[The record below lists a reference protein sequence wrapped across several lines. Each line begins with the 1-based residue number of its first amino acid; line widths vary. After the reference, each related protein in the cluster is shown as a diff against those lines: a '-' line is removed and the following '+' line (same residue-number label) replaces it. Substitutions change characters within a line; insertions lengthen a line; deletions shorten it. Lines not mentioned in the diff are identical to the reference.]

1 MFKIELMVGEGTT
14 VIYIDKEEET
24 WLDEMKD
31 FEDYWLNNNKIE
43 ISFKTDD
50 NEDVLIEKTW
60 EMMYN
65 LRNKELNYASIH
77 NIEMIEPEWYIKH
90 IWYNNKDIYDDVYND
105 DDFID
110 FEYDGDWTSYELK
123 NILFI
128 ETNLLIIL
136 RNYRFKELGL

>member
-1 MFKIELMVGEGTT
+1 MVGEGTT

-31 FEDYWLNNNKIE
+31 FKDYWLNNNKIE

>member
-31 FEDYWLNNNKIE
+31 FKDYWLNNNKIE

>member
-1 MFKIELMVGEGTT
+1 MFKIELMVGEGTS

-65 LRNKELNYASIH
+65 LRNKELNYASIN

-123 NILFI
+123 NRLFI

-136 RNYRFKELGL
+136 RNYRLKELGL

>member
-1 MFKIELMVGEGTT
+1 MFKIELMVGEGTSI
-14 VIYIDKEEET
+14 IYIDKEEET

-65 LRNKELNYASIH
+65 LRNKELNYASIN

-110 FEYDGDWTSYELK
+110 FE
-123 NILFI
+123 
-128 ETNLLIIL
+128 IID
-136 RNYRFKELGL
+136 

>member
-1 MFKIELMVGEGTT
+1 
-14 VIYIDKEEET
+14 
-24 WLDEMKD
+24 
-31 FEDYWLNNNKIE
+31 
-43 ISFKTDD
+43 
-50 NEDVLIEKTW
+50 
-60 EMMYN
+60 MYN
-65 LRNKELNYASIH
+65 LRKKELNYASIH

-128 ETNLLIIL
+128 ETNLLIIAL
-136 RNYRFKELGL
+136 KLLEKYRQIGLIL